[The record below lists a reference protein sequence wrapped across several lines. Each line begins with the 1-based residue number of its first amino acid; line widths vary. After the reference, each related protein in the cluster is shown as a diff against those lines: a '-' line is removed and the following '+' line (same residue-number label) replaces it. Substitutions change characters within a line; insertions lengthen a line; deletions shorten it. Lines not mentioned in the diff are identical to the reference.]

1 MRLALPLITAPAL
14 PARPLATGD
23 AVLLGALRGGDP
35 EAFRLLIERHQSGV
49 FSLLS
54 RMGFDRDTAE
64 DLAQD
69 AFVRA
74 WKALP
79 TFRGDAQLST
89 WLYRIVYRQALQHLR
104 QRGRHQ
110 RLAAEATALRE
121 VIECLPDGHAQTE
134 LRETLDRCL
143 ATLPAPQRLALGLF
157 YFQEQS
163 YEEVAGIMQLP
174 LNTVKTHIRRG
185 KLRLRELLE
194 GAPA

>member
-1 MRLALPLITAPAL
+1 MRLALPLISAAAV
-14 PARPLATGD
+14 PARPMATGD
-23 AVLLGALRGGDP
+23 AALLGALRGGDP
-35 EAFRLLIERHQSGV
+35 EAFRVLIERHQTGV

-79 TFRGDAQLST
+79 TFRGDAQLGT

-104 QRGRHQ
+104 QRGRQQ
-110 RLAAEATALRE
+110 RLASEATAVRE
-121 VIECLPDGHAQTE
+121 VIDHTPDGHVRTE

-143 ATLPAPQRLALGLF
+143 TQLPAPQRLALGLF

-185 KLRLRELLE
+185 KLRLKDLLE
-194 GAPA
+194 GTP